1 MDMHSYYMED
11 SEDVDGFM
19 SDDKCD
25 SDELEMQVGWEK
37 VEVNSKFWLTP
48 VYTTTIY
55 WLVSSI

>member
-1 MDMHSYYMED
+1 MHSYYMED

-37 VEVNSKFWLTP
+37 VEVNSKF
-48 VYTTTIY
+48 
-55 WLVSSI
+55 